1 MVNHMIL
8 QGRLTRDPELNTT
21 ANGVPVCSFTVAWS
35 DRYKENENRL
45 FLNVTAWRGMAE
57 MICRNFTKG
66 REIVVE
72 GRLQQREW
80 TDKEGNNRSTIEMQS
95 EKVHFCGPK
104 VSDGSNAPDIPD
116 IVPEQKFADLDEEME
131 LPWD

>member
-21 ANGVPVCSFTVAWS
+21 ANGVHVCSFTVAWS
-35 DRYKENENRL
+35 ERYKETENKL

-80 TDKEGNNRSTIEMQS
+80 TDKEGNNRSTIEMQAD
-95 EKVHFCGPK
+95 KVHFCGPK
-104 VSDGSNAPDIPD
+104 VSDGSNAPDITD
-116 IVPEQKFADLDEEME
+116 SVPEQDFAELDDEIV
-131 LPWD
+131 LPF

>member
-21 ANGVPVCSFTVAWS
+21 ATGVPVCSFTVAWS
-35 DRYKENENRL
+35 ERYKDNENHL
-45 FLNVTAWRGMAE
+45 FLSVTAWRGMAE

-80 TDKEGNNRSTIEMQS
+80 TDKEGNNRSTIEMQA
-95 EKVHFCGPK
+95 EKVHFCGTK

-116 IVPEQKFADLDEEME
+116 SVPEQNFSE
-131 LPWD
+131 LPNESDLPF

>member
-1 MVNHMIL
+1 MIL

-21 ANGVPVCSFTVAWS
+21 ANGVHVCSFTVAWS
-35 DRYKENENRL
+35 ERYKETENKL

-80 TDKEGNNRSTIEMQS
+80 TDKDGNNRSTIEMQA

-116 IVPEQKFADLDEEME
+116 SVPEQGFAELDNESAF
-131 LPWD
+131 PF